1 MNDDLSSSACCALGV
16 LGFADRGVFG
26 ELVDLH
32 DRQRHLRQ
40 LLALGVR
47 QRKRE
52 LLVPPDLFISTCRE
66 LTLPAQRERNSGNM
80 LDRI

>member
-1 MNDDLSSSACCALGV
+1 MNDDLSSSACCALGVV

-40 LLALGVR
+40 LLALGV
-47 QRKRE
+47 
-52 LLVPPDLFISTCRE
+52 
-66 LTLPAQRERNSGNM
+66 
-80 LDRI
+80 

>member
-1 MNDDLSSSACCALGV
+1 MSFAGERRFLSSSSCCALGV
-16 LGFADRGVFG
+16 VLGFADWGVFG

-66 LTLPAQRERNSGNM
+66 LTLPAQRELR
-80 LDRI
+80 